1 MSTVTKKKLGGV
13 GGGESTFYRG
23 QRSLTFL
30 IALKKINLAIQ
41 YSRWMILVSKYR
53 ESYEKETQNKI

>member
-1 MSTVTKKKLGGV
+1 MSTVTNKKLGVV
-13 GGGESTFYRG
+13 GGGESTFSRG

-30 IALKKINLAIQ
+30 IALKTNLAIK
-41 YSRWMILVSKYR
+41 YSRWMILVSKYK

>member
-30 IALKKINLAIQ
+30 IALKSLTWQENI
-41 YSRWMILVSKYR
+41 VDG
-53 ESYEKETQNKI
+53 